1 MTISMYQASA
11 PVFLRALSNLRH
23 ILEVGEAHAAKQD
36 IKPEVLLQT
45 RLIPDMLP
53 LMSQV
58 RIATDLAK
66 NGCARL
72 AGVDPLKFDD
82 DETDFAQLYAR
93 IDRAVDYIKGFKPEQ
108 IDGSEERKVTISNR
122 AAGEI
127 DFTGINY
134 LLYFTQPN
142 LYFHVATAYDILRQS
157 GVKLGKPDFIGGL
170 PG

>member
-1 MTISMYQASA
+1 MTISMYEASV

-23 ILEVGEAHAAKQD
+23 ILEVGEAHAVEKD

-45 RLIPDMLP
+45 RLVPDMLP
-53 LMSQV
+53 LISQV

-72 AGVDPLKFDD
+72 AGVDPLRFDD

-108 IDGSEERKVTISNR
+108 IDGSEDREVTITSR
-122 AAGEI
+122 AVGEI
-127 DFTGINY
+127 KFTGLDY
-134 LLYFTQPN
+134 LLQFTQPN
-142 LYFHVATAYDILRQS
+142 LYFHVATAYAILRQG
-157 GVKLGKPDFIGGL
+157 GVALGKRDYIGA
-170 PG
+170 

>member
-1 MTISMYQASA
+1 MTISMYKASA

-23 ILEVGEAHAAKQD
+23 ILEVGEAYAVEKD

-53 LMSQV
+53 LINQV

-93 IDRAVDYIKGFKPEQ
+93 IDRAVDYIKDFKPEQ
-108 IDGSEERKVTISNR
+108 IDGSEGREVTITTQ

-127 DFTGINY
+127 KFNGLTY
-134 LLYFTQPN
+134 LLHFTQPN
-142 LYFHVATAYDILRQS
+142 LYFHVTTAYAILRQA
-157 GVKLGKPDFIGGL
+157 GVALGKRDFIGA
-170 PG
+170 